1 MNSILSIA
9 SSVTLVLFIIFFPWF
24 ALRIAKKIKFLGL
37 LGPVS
42 LCYIAGIFLGNTIP
56 SGWFSKSI
64 PQTLAEIAIPL
75 AIPLLLSSTD
85 FRKGFGESKLALFSF
100 FLSAVSVAIVS
111 GIVGFYFSF
120 LHPES
125 SKIAGMLAG
134 LYTGGTPNL
143 NAVGLAIGTSKETI
157 ALVNTID
164 VVLGGIYLLFLLTV
178 GKKFFSLF
186 LRKENEIEID
196 PCFEKAES
204 AEQTR
209 SIHWKNLVFSNG
221 IGLLLAV
228 LGFGVSIAFT
238 FLIFSSLYAPSILMG
253 ITTWGIGTS
262 FHSKVRQLKT
272 YEFGSYLILVFSVA
286 IGFLAN
292 LEELKR
298 DFGSVFLIL
307 TTVLFGAVLLHLVL
321 GVLFKIPVD
330 TWMITSVASL
340 YGPAFVPPITQAI
353 RNKGVL
359 VVGILTGLIGYAI
372 GNYLGIG
379 IYSILASIQS

>member
-1 MNSILSIA
+1 MNSILS
-9 SSVTLVLFIIFFPWF
+9 TLSGVFLAFFILFFPWF
-24 ALRIAKKIKFLGL
+24 ALRIAKKVKFLGL

-42 LCYIAGIFLGNTIP
+42 LCYIAGIFLGNVIP
-56 SGWFSKSI
+56 SGWFPGSV
-64 PQTLAEIAIPL
+64 PQTFAEVTIPL

-85 FRKGFGESKLALFSF
+85 FRKGFGEARLALFSF
-100 FLSAVSVAIVS
+100 FLSALSVAIAS
-111 GIVGFYFSF
+111 GVAGYYFSF

-125 SKIAGMLAG
+125 PKIAGMLAG
-134 LYTGGTPNL
+134 MYTGGTPNL
-143 NAVGLAIGTSKETI
+143 NAVGLAIGTNKETI

-164 VVLGGIYLLFLLTV
+164 VVLGGVYLLFLLTI
-178 GKKFFSLF
+178 GKKFFSFF
-186 LRKENEIEID
+186 LKEEISI
-196 PCFEKAES
+196 ES
-204 AEQTR
+204 SVDHSESEEQDHS
-209 SIHWKNLVFSNG
+209 SIPWKNLVYSNG
-221 IGLLLAV
+221 IGLLLAI

-238 FLIFSSLYAPSILMG
+238 FLIFSSLYAPSILLG

-298 DFGSVFLIL
+298 DFGPVFLIL
-307 TTVLFGAVLLHLVL
+307 TTILFGAILLHLIF
-321 GVLFKIPVD
+321 GILFRIPVD
-330 TWMITSVASL
+330 TWMVTSVASI

-379 IYSILASIQS
+379 IYSILASIRG

>member
-1 MNSILSIA
+1 MNSILFTS
-9 SSVTLVLFIIFFPWF
+9 SSVALVLFILFFPWF
-24 ALRIAKKIKFLGL
+24 ALKIAKRVKFLGI

-56 SGWFSKSI
+56 SEWFSKSV
-64 PQTLAEIAIPL
+64 PQTFAEIAIPL

-100 FLSAVSVAIVS
+100 FLSAVSVATAS
-111 GIVGFYFSF
+111 GIAGFYFSF

-164 VVLGGIYLLFLLTV
+164 VVLGGIYLLFLLTI

-186 LRKENEIEID
+186 LRKENEIE
-196 PCFEKAES
+196 PSFEKAES
-204 AEQTR
+204 AEQNHS

-221 IGLLLAV
+221 IGLLLAA

-238 FLIFSSLYAPSILMG
+238 FLIFSSLYAPSILLG

-298 DFGSVFLIL
+298 DFGPVFLIL
-307 TTVLFGAVLLHLVL
+307 TTILFGAILLHLLL
-321 GVLFKIPVD
+321 GILFRIPVD
-330 TWMITSVASL
+330 TWMITSVASI

>member
-1 MNSILSIA
+1 MDSIISTINSTTLS
-9 SSVTLVLFIIFFPWF
+9 LFILFFPWF
-24 ALRIAKKIKFLGL
+24 ALRVAKKVKILGL

-42 LCYIAGIFLGNTIP
+42 ICYIGGIFLGNTIP
-56 SGWFSKSI
+56 SGWISKSI
-64 PQTLAEIAIPL
+64 PQTFAEIAIPL

-85 FRKGFGESKLALFSF
+85 FKKGFGEARLALFSF

-111 GIVGFYFSF
+111 AVAGFYYSN

-125 SKIAGMLAG
+125 AKIAGILSG

-143 NAVGLAIGTSKETI
+143 NAVGLAINTSKETI

-164 VVLGGIYLLFLLTV
+164 VVIGGIYLLFLLTV

-186 LRKENEIEID
+186 LRKENVLETSVENV
-196 PCFEKAES
+196 ELE
-204 AEQTR
+204 EQSR
-209 SIHWKNLVFSNG
+209 SIPWKNLVFSNG

-238 FLIFSSLYAPSILMG
+238 FLIFSSLYAPSILLG

-307 TTVLFGAVLLHLVL
+307 TSILFGSIFLHLIL
-321 GVLFKIPVD
+321 GIIFRIPVD
-330 TWMITSVASL
+330 TWMITSVSSI
-340 YGPAFVPPITQAI
+340 YGPAFVPPVTQAI
-353 RNKGVL
+353 RNRGVL

-379 IYSILASIQS
+379 IYSILASIRS